1 MLKPNL
7 QLTDSELRAIARL
20 PETVQLVIDY
30 HHVQEAEAD
39 AVGAVECVKYSEN
52 RRKELEPLRDELLAK
67 RGEAPGEIRFI
78 SQRHRTLRRIRFLF
92 VPATYCEVV
101 DVAIS
106 NFFTWLE
113 DRPASE
119 RDADAELIA
128 YEYDG
133 VVNYLSRGDLAQATI
148 ACDGKVRLPDGTE
161 LYLIDQDNERWAPN
175 AQGESKSQDA
185 TGTRSIFDSEDVY
198 QGETVDR
205 ENYLAEIKENVPKD
219 RADRAIDH
227 FVRAFRASRTPAL
240 AQQLREAA
248 AGYLKEGLIV
258 QADHDAY
265 WAETESVLSAFRE
278 TPAGRPDPKLPF
290 YGCKLPKEIV
300 CVELVS
306 SDARALD
313 WHDQRTVECY
323 SDGMLDWLESGMEP
337 DESAHDLGDEVLQ
350 FADGARTR
358 HVSGRDLVEAKLDT
372 DGRFTLKDG
381 TEFYLI
387 QDDGKRWCPKD
398 RFIA

>member
-1 MLKPNL
+1 MLNPN
-7 QLTDSELRAIARL
+7 QPLTDSELRAIARL

-30 HHVQEAEAD
+30 HHVQEAEAE
-39 AVGAVECVKYSEN
+39 AVGALECMRYSES

-67 RGEAPGEIRFI
+67 RGEAPGEIRFTY
-78 SQRHRTLRRIRFLF
+78 QRPRTLKRIRFLF
-92 VPATYCEVV
+92 APATYCDVV
-101 DVAIS
+101 EVAIS

-113 DRPASE
+113 VRPASE
-119 RDADAELIA
+119 TEADAELIA
-128 YEYDG
+128 YEYG
-133 VVNYLSRGDLAQATI
+133 GAINCLSRGDLAKATI
-148 ACDGKVRLPDGTE
+148 ASDGKFRLADGTE

-175 AQGESKSQDA
+175 ARGESKSQDA

-198 QGETVDR
+198 PGETVDR
-205 ENYLAEIKENVPKD
+205 ENSLAESRQSAPKD
-219 RADRAIDH
+219 RAHRAIDH
-227 FVRAFRASRTPAL
+227 FVTAFRSSRTPAL

-248 AGYLKEGLIV
+248 AGYLKQGLIE

-300 CVELVS
+300 CIELVS
-306 SDARALD
+306 SDARALG
-313 WHDQRTVECY
+313 WHDHRTVECY
-323 SDGMLDWLESGMEP
+323 SDEMLNWLESGMET
-337 DESAHDLGDEVLQ
+337 DESAYDLDDEVLQ

-358 HVSGRDLVEAKLDT
+358 HVSGRDLVEAKLDD

>member
-1 MLKPNL
+1 MLKPNQPL
-7 QLTDSELRAIARL
+7 SDSELRAIARL

-30 HHVQEAEAD
+30 YHVQEAEAD
-39 AVGAVECVKYSEN
+39 AVGVVECVKYSEN
-52 RRKELEPLRDELLAK
+52 RRKELESLRDELLAK
-67 RGEAPGEIRFI
+67 RCEAPGEIRFT
-78 SQRHRTLRRIRFLF
+78 SQRHRTLKRIRFLF
-92 VPATYCEVV
+92 ATTTYCDVV
-101 DVAIS
+101 EVAIS

-119 RDADAELIA
+119 KEADAELIA

-133 VVNYLSRGDLAQATI
+133 VINHLSRGDLAKATI
-148 ACDGKVRLPDGTE
+148 ACDGKFRLEGGTE
-161 LYLIDQDNERWAPN
+161 LYLIDQDNERWAPI
-175 AQGESKSQDA
+175 ARGESKSQDA
-185 TGTRSIFDSEDVY
+185 TGTRSILDSEDVY

-205 ENYLAEIKENVPKD
+205 ENYLAEIKESVPKD

-248 AGYLKEGLIV
+248 VGYVKEGLIE

-278 TPAGRPDPKLPF
+278 TPAGRPDPDLPF

-313 WHDQRTVECY
+313 WHDHRTVECY

-337 DESAHDLGDEVLQ
+337 DESAYDLGDEVLQ
-350 FADGARTR
+350 FSDGARTR
-358 HVSGRDLVEAKLDT
+358 HVSGRALVEAKLDT

-398 RFIA
+398 RVVA

>member
-1 MLKPNL
+1 MLNL
-7 QLTDSELRAIARL
+7 NQQLTDSELHAIARL
-20 PETVQLVIDY
+20 PEAVQLVIDY

-52 RRKELEPLRDELLAK
+52 RRKELEPLRDELLTK
-67 RGEAPGEIRFI
+67 RGEAPGEIRFTY
-78 SQRHRTLRRIRFLF
+78 QRRRTLKRIELVPTAYYEVREVTISDLF
-92 VPATYCEVV
+92 K
-101 DVAIS
+101 
-106 NFFTWLE
+106 WLE

-119 RDADAELIA
+119 DEADAEAIT

-133 VVNYLSRGDLAQATI
+133 RGGLNYLSRDDLAKATI
-148 ACDGKVRLPDGTE
+148 AHDGKFRLADGTE
-161 LYLIDQDNERWAPN
+161 LYLIDQDGQRWAPN
-175 AQGESKSQDA
+175 SQAESKSLDA
-185 TGTRSIFDSEDVY
+185 TRPRGIFDSEDVY
-198 QGETVDR
+198 PGETADR
-205 ENYLAEIKENVPKD
+205 ENYLAEIKASAPKD
-219 RADRAIDH
+219 RGNRAIYF
-227 FVRAFRASRTPAL
+227 FVTAFRTSRTPAL

-248 AGYLKEGLIV
+248 AEYLKEGLIE

-278 TPAGRPDPKLPF
+278 TPTGRPDPTLPF

-313 WHDQRTVECY
+313 WHDHRTVGCY
-323 SDGMLDWLESGMEP
+323 SGMLDWLESGMEP